1 MTAFNKAA
9 SSGADNRA
17 QKNEAPATV
26 QPVTRAKPNKTNAIL
41 HHVKRALF
49 ACLYVAPEAF
59 ILALL
64 ALAMLGDRHGI

>member
-1 MTAFNKAA
+1 MNHT
-9 SSGADNRA
+9 A

-49 ACLYVAPEAF
+49 ACFYVAPEAF
-59 ILALL
+59 ILAMVAVAVLCGG
-64 ALAMLGDRHGI
+64 AA